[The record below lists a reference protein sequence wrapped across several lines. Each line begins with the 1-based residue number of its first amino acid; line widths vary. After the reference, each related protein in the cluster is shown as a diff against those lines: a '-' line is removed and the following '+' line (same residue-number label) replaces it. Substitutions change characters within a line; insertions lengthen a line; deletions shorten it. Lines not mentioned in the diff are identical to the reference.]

1 MSKAVKLLLYIG
13 ILSHDPTNAMISC
26 SAVGKFTNA
35 RLSFTKMLNPDF
47 KSSSAADID
56 AERNRRR
63 AIVESMEFY
72 HKHWPKSEKSAAK
85 NSDDGC
91 FADSDW
97 RFMYYR
103 PGTDYDLCYWLKCLR
118 IAQMIGG
125 NWQDLYTVHLL
136 FKEGWGFLERELHPI
151 DMALDMLVPLKRS
164 VTDSK

>member
-26 SAVGKFTNA
+26 NAIGKFINA

-56 AERNRRR
+56 SERNRRR

-72 HKHWPKSEKSAAK
+72 HKHWPESKKSVAQCADQFFSRSNRK
-85 NSDDGC
+85 
-91 FADSDW
+91 FA
-97 RFMYYR
+97 YYT
-103 PGTDYDLCYWLKCLR
+103 PSTDYDLCYWLKCLR
-118 IAQMIGG
+118 IAQIIGG
-125 NWQDLYTVHLL
+125 NWKDLYTVHLI
-136 FKEGWGFLERELHPI
+136 FKSRRTFLERELHPI

>member
-26 SAVGKFTNA
+26 NAIGKFTNA

-85 NSDDGC
+85 YY
-91 FADSDW
+91 DSYFIENDSK
-97 RFMYYR
+97 YVHYT

-125 NWQDLYTVHLL
+125 NWKDLYTVHLT
-136 FKEGWGFLERELHPI
+136 FKSRRDFLERELHPI

>member
-26 SAVGKFTNA
+26 SAIGKFTNA

-72 HKHWPKSEKSAAK
+72 HKHWPKSEKSAAQYVDESFRSNNRK
-85 NSDDGC
+85 
-91 FADSDW
+91 FI
-97 RFMYYR
+97 FYR
-103 PGTDYDLCYWLKCLR
+103 PDTDYDLCYWLKCLR

-125 NWQDLYTVHLL
+125 NWKDLYTVHLL
-136 FKEGWGFLERELHPI
+136 FKEGRAFLERELHPI

-164 VTDSK
+164 VTDSE